1 MGVLPSIWGP
11 NLWGTLHLLCLA
23 GTITPEFVQEFSK
36 VIPCPLCSKHF
47 MDTITE
53 NPLPETEDV
62 YVLFKWSVFIHNL
75 VNARIGK
82 PIVEAEDALKFWNSH
97 KQTSDGFDFKTLV
110 LIVILFALISF
121 LLRKYL

>member
-1 MGVLPSIWGP
+1 M
-11 NLWGTLHLLCLA
+11 
-23 GTITPEFVQEFSK
+23 
-36 VIPCPLCSKHF
+36 CSKHF
-47 MDTITE
+47 MEIVAE

-82 PIVEAEDALKFWNSH
+82 SIMDPEDALKMWNSQRQ
-97 KQTSDGFDFKTLV
+97 KLSTGLDFKTLG
-110 LIVILFALISF
+110 LIFVIFILILF